1 MAKKKLVVVATGQP
15 AHRNCRAGADRSPAP
30 ARTTR
35 APQDIS
41 RAELLRRIEALRK
54 RDPKMKASGAKVQP
68 TKRSKPRPKPRDTQ
82 PTVVPPRPYYGVA
95 MKVINGQWVQLDPHT
110 E

>member
-1 MAKKKLVVVATGQP
+1 
-15 AHRNCRAGADRSPAP
+15 
-30 ARTTR
+30 
-35 APQDIS
+35 
-41 RAELLRRIEALRK
+41 
-54 RDPKMKASGAKVQP
+54 MKASGAKVQP